1 MHNLDKLTISQ
12 LADILSTQ
20 TTLYVQMHV
29 EGASDVE
36 FQKCRSLIEAVQA
49 EIKSRKE
56 QNKR

>member
-1 MHNLDKLTISQ
+1 MEYLNRLSISE

-20 TTLYVQMHV
+20 TTLYLQMHV

-36 FQKCRSLIEAVQA
+36 FQKCRSLIEAVQT

-56 QNKR
+56 ENKR